1 MTYYDTI
8 GYKTIYR
15 SNYLSYECE
24 HIVQSYSVDRI
35 GKQYVIYRLRA
46 ESFINVAQRKH
57 RGKNQIVRKI
67 HRKSKEQLYQ
77 QKRNRG

>member
-1 MTYYDTI
+1 MRAY
-8 GYKTIYR
+8 
-15 SNYLSYECE
+15 SSV
-24 HIVQSYSVDRI
+24 VQRRQNRETVRN
-35 GKQYVIYRLRA
+35 IYRLRA